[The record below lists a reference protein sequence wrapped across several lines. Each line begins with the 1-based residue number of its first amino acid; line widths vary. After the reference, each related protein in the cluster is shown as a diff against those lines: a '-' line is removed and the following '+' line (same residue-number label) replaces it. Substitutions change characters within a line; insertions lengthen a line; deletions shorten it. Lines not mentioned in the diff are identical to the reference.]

1 MRKIYSNTH
10 EDERNNKKEMFK
22 KQNIFFRI
30 LKLTLTY
37 KKKY

>member
-1 MRKIYSNTH
+1 MRKIYSNIY
-10 EDERNNKKEMFK
+10 EDKRNNKKEMFK

-37 KKKY
+37 KKKF